1 MVGVKEPSML
11 EILITPSSI
20 PPSFL
25 SKASSSI
32 ISRNIPEQEIETNLK
47 ETEKISTL
55 SNPLLLK
62 TNKLTSLLP
71 TNVVLP
77 TSSLSIVGIYRIM
90 LLKSYQISLE
100 SNERFLPQT
109 GNIHSSSALLS
120 GFPKL
125 IGKFEMKNKRNGQ
138 SGVQ

>member
-32 ISRNIPEQEIETNLK
+32 IPRNIPEQGVEATLK
-47 ETEKISTL
+47 ETEKTSTIL
-55 SNPLLLK
+55 NPLLLK

-71 TNVVLP
+71 LNVVLP

-100 SNERFLPQT
+100 SNERLLPQT

-125 IGKFEMKNKRNGQ
+125 IGKF
-138 SGVQ
+138 